1 MRAIGFSKQLD
12 RKEMKELMKKVVVT
26 SDKREYTLNMN
37 EEMLGDISKNFAE
50 DLGIQVCGAFDD
62 EDIFIY
68 DYYFPF
74 LRGKGITSY
83 EDISVEQHSANESYC
98 GVCDDINA
106 GLSLIFYLQNRIPYI
121 KANYVNQLP
130 IRGTTLTLSG
140 LSVKGMVLLPIHK
153 DEFQVEKKKQE
164 IKNRYNL
171 LVAARRGDEEAIE
184 SLTLED
190 MDTYAAVSKKMK
202 MDDVFSI
209 VETYFMP
216 YGVECDHYSVLGD
229 IVGCKKTKNQFTNEE
244 IYLLTIYCN
253 ELTFDVA
260 INIMDLFGVPEVG
273 RRFKGIIWLQ
283 GYINYPEMV

>member
-50 DLGIQVCGAFDD
+50 NLGIQVCGAFDD